1 MTENE
6 FNLKCDKC
14 SLIPNFTL
22 YNYIDDCIKLN
33 MICKEY
39 HSFTSSLNNYIKKIN
54 NKNLN
59 IKNCSECKMKKEKN
73 EMNLCV
79 FCKTLFC
86 EKCVKNHFIIYHIFK
101 NDILNEFS
109 DKNIFKDEEE
119 INQIKELMNKSV
131 NYLKEIN
138 DYFKEIVNLFE
149 DFMINNLNEILL
161 IKMLYEDYIK
171 MKKINIENSK
181 EIYENI
187 IFLLS
192 LNELKLDKRNFDEF
206 LKNKNNYIING
217 NKYKGNIIDGKGE
230 MDYFIGK
237 YEGKGKI
244 IIFNDGIYK
253 GILKDSKKEC
263 INGKMIYNNGDKF
276 EGEFKNEIKE
286 GKGKMIYKNGD
297 IYEGEFKN
305 DKREGNGKMNYKNRD
320 IYEGEYKNDE
330 REGNGKMIYK
340 NGDIYEGKYKNDKR
354 EGNGKMIYKNGD
366 IYEGDDI
373 GKWEL
378 R

>member
-22 YNYIDDCIKLN
+22 YNYIDCIKLN
-33 MICKEY
+33 MICKEH

-59 IKNCSECKMKKEKN
+59 ITNCSECKMKKDKN
-73 EMNLCV
+73 EMTLCE

-86 EKCVKNHFIIYHIFK
+86 EKCIKNHFIIYHIYK

-119 INQIKELMNKSV
+119 MNQIKKLMNKSV
-131 NYLKEIN
+131 NYLKEII

-149 DFMINNLNEILL
+149 NFMINNLNEILL

-181 EIYENI
+181 VIYENI

-192 LNELKLDKRNFDEF
+192 LNELKLDKKNFDEF

-237 YEGKGKI
+237 YEG
-244 IIFNDGIYK
+244 N
-253 GILKDSKKEC
+253 
-263 INGKMIYNNGDKF
+263 
-276 EGEFKNEIKE
+276 FKNGNKE
-286 GKGKMIYKNGD
+286 GYGKFIYKNGD
-297 IYEGEFKN
+297 LYDGNWKNDIEEGDGRIIYNNKDIYDRNWVEGKKEGFGIIYYNNKDKINLIDNKEIDRYYGHFKNNLKEGEGEIYLKN
-305 DKREGNGKMNYKNRD
+305 KEK
-320 IYEGEYKNDE
+320 IES
-330 REGNGKMIYK
+330 
-340 NGDIYEGKYKNDKR
+340 
-354 EGNGKMIYKNGD
+354 
-366 IYEGDDI
+366 
-373 GKWEL
+373 
-378 R
+378 